1 MNRLVDACLSFAP
14 SSGTGDT
21 PIPELKIVR
30 TDCVL
35 PRVPTVHRPSLC
47 FVVQGAK
54 EVVLGTNVY
63 RYGSLE
69 FLFSSVDLPLTGEV
83 LQASSEKP
91 YLCLV
96 LEIDPGVVFELA
108 TVLKAPLLRAG
119 ASSQALFVGE
129 QDSEMTLAF
138 ERLVRCLE
146 SRADIDVLAPSIV
159 REIIYRLLQGP
170 YGHTVRELGIAD
182 SQTRRIARVIE
193 ILKRD
198 FAEPLRTAALARTA
212 GMSASSFH
220 AHFKRVTSMSPLQYQ
235 KHLRLHE
242 ARRLLLSGDPGAADV
257 AFKVGYESTSQFS
270 REYARLFGLP
280 PIRDVRRISSELHG
294 ASIVARGRAPA

>member
-1 MNRLVDACLSFAP
+1 MDRLIETCLRFAP
-14 SSGTGDT
+14 PSGTGDT
-21 PIPELKIVR
+21 AIPELRIVR
-30 TDCVL
+30 TNCVL

-54 EVVLGTNVY
+54 EVVLGTNVF
-63 RYGSLE
+63 RYASHE
-69 FLFSSVDLPLTGEV
+69 FLFSSVDLPVTGEV
-83 LQASSEKP
+83 LEASNDKP

-129 QDSEMTLAF
+129 RDSEMTLAF
-138 ERLVRCLE
+138 ERLVRCLGR
-146 SRADIDVLAPSIV
+146 RADIDVLAPGIV

-170 YGHTVRELGIAD
+170 YGHAVRELGIAN
-182 SQTRRIARVIE
+182 SQTRRVARVIE

-198 FAEPLRTAALARTA
+198 FAEPLRTAELARTA
-212 GMSASSFH
+212 GMSVSSFH

-280 PIRDVRRISSELHG
+280 PMRDVRRISSDVHG
-294 ASIVARGRAPA
+294 VSVVVRDPAPV

>member
-1 MNRLVDACLSFAP
+1 MDRLVDACLRFAP
-14 SSGTGDT
+14 SSGIGSTA
-21 PIPELKIVR
+21 IQELEIVR
-30 TDCVL
+30 TNVVL

-63 RYGSLE
+63 RYGSHE

-83 LQASSEKP
+83 LEASKDKP

-96 LEIDPGVVFELA
+96 LEIDASEDFELA
-108 TVLKAPLLRAG
+108 TVMKAPPSRPG
-119 ASSQALFVGE
+119 TSSQALFVGE
-129 QDSEMTLAF
+129 KDSEMTLAF
-138 ERLVRCLE
+138 ERLVRCLDR
-146 SRADIDVLAPSIV
+146 RADIDILAPSIV

-170 YGHTVRELGIAD
+170 YGHAVRELGIAN

-193 ILKRD
+193 LLKRD
-198 FAEPLRTAALARTA
+198 FAEPLRTAELARTA
-212 GMSASSFH
+212 GMSVSSFH

-280 PIRDVRRISSELHG
+280 PIRDVRRLSSELHG
-294 ASIVARGRAPA
+294 VPTGSP